1 MVEFRLAETYLVAA
15 EGYMRSG
22 NNALALQYINKLR
35 ERAYGNSTHNF
46 TFINQ
51 DLLLDEQARELGQE
65 GKRWE
70 MLKRLNL
77 LVDRVK
83 LYNPTAGVNI
93 QPYHVRWPI
102 PRSFVQLTGFPQNE
116 GYN

>member
-1 MVEFRLAETYLVAA
+1 MAVLEHLT
-15 EGYMRSG
+15 
-22 NNALALQYINKLR
+22 KD
-35 ERAYGNSTHNF
+35 NF
-46 TFINQ
+46 VDHPPFFTVY
-51 DLLLDEQARELGQE
+51 DY
-65 GKRWE
+65 WY
-70 MLKRLNL
+70 NL